1 MQLHSLIEQI
11 PDFESDSPREKIK
24 VLAWWLHAHGGKELF
39 SAPEIRECF
48 RRLHVDEPPAI
59 ATYLMRMAEGKE
71 LLKEK
76 GQYKLARAKRGGNQQ
91 GRIRDLIV
99 NRQEPLRLSRAS
111 CS

>member
-1 MQLHSLIEQI
+1 MSQLHSLIEQI

-76 GQYKLARAKRGGNQQ
+76 GQYKLARAIRGEIDRKCGVPRSPV
-91 GRIRDLIV
+91 GF
-99 NRQEPLRLSRAS
+99 
-111 CS
+111 